1 MKKKEII
8 KKNYEFSK
16 IINKKNAIKNKY
28 FSIFYQPNQEKNYY
42 GISIPKKTGNAVT
55 RNKIKRQIKSII
67 DNNKISIPKSYDYV
81 IIVREWVKNIDYSK
95 MQTELINLFNKVEG
109 EKHVKN

>member
-1 MKKKEII
+1 MKKTEII
-8 KKNYEFSK
+8 KKSYEFSK
-16 IINKKNAIKNKY
+16 IINKRKAIKNKY
-28 FSIFYQPNQEKNYY
+28 FSIFYQTNQEKNYY
-42 GISIPKKTGNAVT
+42 GISVPKKTGNAVT
-55 RNKIKRQIKSII
+55 RNKIKRQTKSII

-109 EKHVKN
+109 EKNDKK